1 MCWHIPAQ
9 FCLGILIKVPFMDLL
24 QIKISTYRAATFP
37 LTWYRNKYVPL
48 YEHVG
53 LPPKEWIRDYE
64 EASNLIFSFL
74 ESDKPCCVGRYG
86 SNEFLCME
94 NFMKRS
100 HPLWR
105 LRNLFPF
112 WAPSSLLHSMRQ
124 NAGFF
129 SPDGYQAFSRFADLY
144 YESAKEVDV
153 LACWFKNQ
161 EVVEKEMNYKICWIL
176 SIEPWW
182 AKNPWT
188 RYLKGKK
195 VLVVHPFAETIESQ
209 YKKRGLLFDNPDVL
223 PEFSSLTIIKAVQS
237 IGGENNGFRDWFE
250 ALHYMEEQ
258 VDKVDYEVALIG
270 CGAYGLP
277 LAAHCKKRG
286 KKAVHLG
293 GALQLL
299 FGIKG
304 NRWESPSYG
313 RELPGIDYQR
323 LLSNPNW
330 VRPLETEKAKNS
342 EKVEGACYW

>member
-1 MCWHIPAQ
+1 MD
-9 FCLGILIKVPFMDLL
+9 ILYCKTI
-24 QIKISTYRAATFP
+24 IYKILVSP
-37 LTWYRNKYVPL
+37 LTWYRNKYIPP

-53 LPPKEWIRDYE
+53 WPPESWIRDYE
-64 EASNLIFSFL
+64 EASDLIYGLL
-74 ESDKPCCVGRYG
+74 EKEQPCCIGRYG

-94 NFMKRS
+94 YFLRHL
-100 HPLWR
+100 HPLGF

-112 WAPSSLLHSMRQ
+112 WVPSSLTHSMIH

-129 SPDGYQAFSRFADLY
+129 SPDGNRAFSRFADLY

-161 EVVEKEMNYKICWIL
+161 EVVEKEMNYKICWLL

-209 YKKRGLLFDNPDVL
+209 YKKRGLLFDNPDIL
-223 PEFSSLTIIKAVQS
+223 PEFGSLTVIKAVQS
-237 IGGENNGFRDWFE
+237 IGGENNGFNDWFE
-250 ALHYMEEQ
+250 ALHFMEEQ
-258 VDKVDYEVALIG
+258 IDQVDYDVALIG

-277 LAAHCKKRG
+277 LAAHCKKMG

-304 NRWESPSYG
+304 NRWESPTYG
-313 RELPGIDYQR
+313 KGWPGIDYPK

-330 VRPLETEKAKNS
+330 VRPSEIEKAKNAN
-342 EKVEGACYW
+342 KVEGACYW

>member
-1 MCWHIPAQ
+1 MNLLKVKIA
-9 FCLGILIKVPFMDLL
+9 IYNLI
-24 QIKISTYRAATFP
+24 SFP
-37 LTWYRNKYVPL
+37 LRWYRNKYIPP

-53 LPPKEWIRDYE
+53 WPPETWVTDYE
-64 EASNLIFSFL
+64 KASDLIYRL
-74 ESDKPCCVGRYG
+74 LDKDQPCCIGRYG
-86 SNEFLCME
+86 SNEFLCMV
-94 NFMKRS
+94 NCMKHS

-105 LRNLFPF
+105 FRNFFPF
-112 WAPSSLLHSMRQ
+112 WVPSSVFSSMKQ

-129 SPDGYQAFSRFADLY
+129 SSDGYKAFSRFADLY

-161 EVVEKEMNYKICWIL
+161 KVIEKQMNYKICWLL

-195 VLVVHPFAETIESQ
+195 VLVVHPFAETIKSQ
-209 YKKRGLLFDNPDVL
+209 YKKRESLFDNPNVL
-223 PEFSSLTIIKAVQS
+223 PEFESLTVIKAVQS
-237 IGGENNGFRDWFE
+237 IGGESNGFDDWFE
-250 ALHYMEEQ
+250 ALHFMEEQ
-258 VDKVDYEVALIG
+258 IDQVDYDVALIG

-304 NRWESPSYG
+304 NRWESPTYG
-313 RELPGIDYQR
+313 KGWPGIDYSK

-330 VRPLETEKAKNS
+330 VRPLEIEKAKNAN
-342 EKVEGACYW
+342 KVEGACYW